1 MKLYFIILAILV
13 ALIAQIVLSYF
24 VMDWF
29 FNHYRNQDSTEL
41 VEDGQPGKTKDKGKD
56 GEGDAEKEYEFG
68 TIIPVDDL
76 VINPSDASGRRIF
89 KITLAVECDPE
100 NTDLQGEL
108 GTRMPFIRDKLISYL
123 SSLPET
129 QLSDISQREA
139 IRDSVTVVINGFLN
153 AGAVDRVLFQDF
165 IRQ

>member
-13 ALIAQIVLSYF
+13 ALIAQVVLSYF
-24 VMDWF
+24 IMDWF
-29 FNHYRNQDSTEL
+29 FNHYRNADNTEL
-41 VEDGQPGKTKDKGKD
+41 VEDGADTGDQPAE
-56 GEGDAEKEYEFG
+56 EGEKEYEFG
-68 TIIPVDDL
+68 TIVPVDDL
-76 VINPSDASGRRIF
+76 IINPADASGRRIF

-100 NTDLQGEL
+100 NADLQGEL

-129 QLSDISQREA
+129 QLSDISQRES
-139 IRDSVTVVINGFLN
+139 IRDSVTVVINGFLT
-153 AGAVDRVLFQDF
+153 AGSVDRVLFQDF